1 MKHFTS
7 FLAAVASSSA
17 VASAHTVFT
26 TLFVNDVSQGDG
38 TCVRMNMNPQECTN
52 PIAGIDSDDMAC
64 GVSGS
69 QPVAF
74 TCPAPAGGK
83 LTFEWRL
90 WADAEQPGALDISH
104 KGPCAVYAKQ
114 VKDMATDSA
123 AGPGWIKL
131 WEDGY
136 DDAAGKWC
144 TEKLIDNNGLLSID
158 IPESLPGGNWLFRP
172 ELLALHNADKGDPQ
186 FYTGCAQ
193 VFVQSSNTA
202 PLDVPAESSVSIPGY
217 VQADDPGLTFNIYS
231 PQFPYPMPGPK
242 VYEPAELATA
252 SVSGSAS
259 KAVAAKQTEGKVPS
273 DYLIKNANW
282 VGVEVASYSTEAGCW
297 DASSACY
304 DQAATCYDMAPPT
317 GSANCQVWEQKCDGI
332 NAACSAGDFN
342 GPPNKGQKLEGE
354 DPAPPEDIPEPASGA
369 ESDKAKRQVRRRRV
383 RRSAWRLP

>member
-1 MKHFTS
+1 MKYPT
-7 FLAAVASSSA
+7 FLVAIASSST
-17 VASAHTVFT
+17 VVNAHTVFT

-38 TCVRMNMNPQECTN
+38 TCVRMNMNPQQCTD

-64 GVSGS
+64 GVSGA

-83 LTFEWRL
+83 LTFQWRL

-104 KGPCAVYAKQ
+104 KGPCAVYAKP

-136 DDAAGKWC
+136 DDATGKWC
-144 TEKLIDNNGLLSID
+144 TEKLIDNNGLMSVDL
-158 IPESLPGGNWLFRP
+158 PQSLPGGNWLFRP

-193 VFVQSSNTA
+193 VFVQSSSTT
-202 PLDVPAESSVSIPGY
+202 PLEVPTEYSVSIPGY

-231 PQFPYPMPGPK
+231 PQFPYTMPGPK
-242 VYEPAELATA
+242 VYEPTSPATIAA
-252 SVSGSAS
+252 SSS
-259 KAVAAKQTEGKVPS
+259 KVTLKQTEGKLPS
-273 DYLIKNANW
+273 TYLIKNANW
-282 VGVEVASYSTEAGCW
+282 IGVEVADYSTEDGCW
-297 DASSACY
+297 EASSACY
-304 DQAATCYDMAPPT
+304 DQAATCYDSAPPT
-317 GSANCQVWEQKCDGI
+317 GSANCLVWEQKCDGI

-342 GPPNKGQKLEGE
+342 GPPNKGEKLVSK
-354 DPAPPEDIPEPASGA
+354 DPAPPEDIPEPVSAGGSKKIRGV
-369 ESDKAKRQVRRRRV
+369 QRRRV
-383 RRSAWRLP
+383 KRAAWRLP